1 LENRLSNKQ
10 AEEIMAENYD
20 LVIRGGLL
28 VDGSGAAPR
37 MADVAISNGMIAG
50 VGEITGKGQEEL
62 DATGLIVTPGF
73 VDLHTHYDGQAIW
86 SSRINPSSSHGV
98 TTVIMGNCGVGFAP
112 CRKQDQDLLCL
123 TMEGVEDIPG
133 VVMRE
138 GLAWDWSSFPEYLDA
153 LEARPHDIDIGV
165 FVPHS
170 PVRVFVMGDR
180 GANREPATDD
190 DLAKMAEII
199 TEGVRAGALG
209 FATTRL
215 PIDRRADGEMVP
227 SFNAAEREV
236 VAAAKAVQAGGGGL
250 VQMLLENGMT
260 GLSAA
265 EEVQLMVKV
274 SHESAL
280 PITFSMMPHND
291 GAEVPR
297 WRETMA
303 LIAEHNATAAAK
315 IHAQYASR
323 PIGVLASFDLTSN
336 PFVHCPTYKSIAHL
350 PLPERVE
357 MLRKPEIRNAIV
369 NEQPDD
375 ALLPLTTLARM
386 FPIIYPLSDPPVY
399 EPVPGTSVVDIA
411 TKQGRTPEEVAY
423 DLLLED
429 DGKATLFVAAGN
441 FAAPTLDYLF
451 TFFDDPNSVMGL
463 GDGGAHYG
471 LICDSSFPTFVL
483 AHWTRD
489 RAGRRLPL
497 EQAVRELTSVP
508 AAVIGLHDRGVI
520 EVGRK
525 ADLNVIDLAN
535 LTLHAPCIVDDL
547 PGGGRRLDQF
557 ASGYR
562 WTIVSGEI
570 IACNDKPTGNLPGRL
585 IRGAKRRPE
594 MTAGKGSA
602 AVGAL

>member
-1 LENRLSNKQ
+1 
-10 AEEIMAENYD
+10 MAEKYD

-28 VDGSGAAPR
+28 VDGTGAAPR
-37 MADVAISNGMIAG
+37 EADIA
-50 VGEITGKGQEEL
+50 ITGGIIAAVGKVDGQGQEEL
-62 DATGLIVTPGF
+62 DARGLIVTPGF

-112 CRKQDQDLLCL
+112 CRQQDRDLLCL

-138 GLAWDWSSFPEYLDA
+138 GLSWDWRSFPEYLDA

-190 DLAKMAEII
+190 DLAQMAEII

-215 PIDRRADGEMVP
+215 PIDRRADGELVP
-227 SFNAAEREV
+227 SFGAAEREV
-236 VAAAKAVQAGGGGL
+236 VTAAQAVRAGGGGL
-250 VQMLLENGMT
+250 IQILSENGTT

-265 EEVQLMVKV
+265 EEVQFMVNV
-274 SHESAL
+274 SQASGQQL
-280 PITFSMMPHND
+280 TFSMLPHND
-291 GAEVPR
+291 GAEIPR
-297 WRETMA
+297 WRETLA
-303 LIAEHNATAAAK
+303 LVAKHNATAEAK
-315 IHAQYASR
+315 IYPQYAAR
-323 PIGVLASFDLTSN
+323 PIGILASFELTSN
-336 PFVHCPTYKSIAHL
+336 PFVHCPTYKSVAHL
-350 PLPERVE
+350 PLAERVE
-357 MLRKPEIRNAIV
+357 VLRKPEVRQAIV
-369 NEQPDD
+369 GEQPDD
-375 ALLPLTTLARM
+375 ALLPLTAVARM
-386 FPIIYPLSDPPVY
+386 FPIIYQLSDPPVY
-399 EPVPGTSVVDIA
+399 EPVPGTSVVEIA
-411 TKQGRTPEEVAY
+411 ARQGRQPEEVAY
-423 DLLLED
+423 DMLLEN
-429 DGKATLFVAAGN
+429 DGKGTLFVAAGN
-441 FAAPTLDYLF
+441 LAEPTLDYLF
-451 TFFDDPNSVMGL
+451 TFFDDPNSVIGL

-471 LICDSSFPTFVL
+471 LICDSSFPTFML

-489 RAGRRLPL
+489 RAGRKLKL

-525 ADLNVIDLAN
+525 ADLNVIDLAK
-535 LTLHAPCIVDDL
+535 LTLHAPRIVDDL

-557 ASGYR
+557 ATGYR

-570 IACNDKPTGNLPGRL
+570 IACDDKPTGNLPGRL
-585 IRGAKRRPE
+585 IRGQKRPPSPAK
-594 MTAGKGSA
+594 AGR